1 MQAQPVPWPARAA
14 GLSLFLEALG
24 FGGSMPFALAHLA
37 RRGELPMTPWG
48 FRAFAGPFERLG
60 HRRFALL
67 GAALMGVSALEAV
80 AGVWLAQGRR
90 RGAFLGLALTPF
102 ATVLGVGF
110 VLPFW
115 LAPIPVRT
123 AILLRSWRRLR

>member
-1 MQAQPVPWPARAA
+1 MPI
-14 GLSLFLEALG
+14 ALG
-24 FGGSMPFALAHLA
+24 YLA

-48 FRAFAGPFERLG
+48 FRAFGGPFERLG
-60 HRRFALL
+60 RRRFALL

-80 AGVWLAQGRR
+80 AGVWLVQGRR

-102 ATVLGVGF
+102 ATVLGIGF
-110 VLPFW
+110 ALPLW

-123 AILLRSWRRLR
+123 VIMIRTWRRLR